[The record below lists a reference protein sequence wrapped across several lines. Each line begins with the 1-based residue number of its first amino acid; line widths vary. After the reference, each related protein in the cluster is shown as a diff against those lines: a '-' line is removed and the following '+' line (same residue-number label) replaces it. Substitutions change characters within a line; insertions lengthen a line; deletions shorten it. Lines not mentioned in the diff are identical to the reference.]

1 MQALICTDGDLENAL
16 EMLFYKYYNI
26 KDILKIED
34 FEIPSATELLK
45 IRQEEKQELENIFY
59 DAFLEKIENRIWIVQ
74 LQLRYL
80 ISSIPI
86 PEKNS
91 YFILEIRFPEGI

>member
-1 MQALICTDGDLENAL
+1 VQALICTDGDLEDAL

-34 FEIPSATELLK
+34 FEIPSTTELLK
-45 IRQEEKQELENIFY
+45 IRQEEKQKLENTFY

-80 ISSIPI
+80 ISSTPI
-86 PEKNS
+86 LEKNS
-91 YFILEIRFPEGI
+91 YFTLEIRFPEGI